1 MSWCKRTST
10 TQMMTGDFAG
20 VLLALVAR
28 AAFDVMIVARVHAAQ
43 KCFVGL
49 SFWFKLCFKL
59 LYAAREKRKFYLL
72 GEIMVSICFH
82 VGPCDGL
89 SLGPRVVG
97 LGSSCP
103 RLFVCLSGRPKLMA
117 VGAFP

>member
-49 SFWFKLCFKL
+49 SFWFSFVLSFCML
-59 LYAAREKRKFYLL
+59 PEKSVSFYLL